1 MVMQILNNFLENKYQ
16 KKQTIIIA
24 IFLAIFL
31 LFIFVMYSW
40 LRPTQTCSDGKQNQ
54 NEEGVDCGGVCG
66 KKCEVKVITEVTVLE
81 SGFVPSGVVNSY
93 DVYAR
98 IANPNNVFGSSGFQ
112 YEFTLKDSAGQIIA
126 TKKGSN
132 YMLPGETKY
141 VVENNLVTD
150 QTPDSVE
157 FVATNSTWVEF
168 KDQYEK
174 PRLKV
179 VNKQYNPISSGVGF
193 SEVLGLLK
201 NESPFDFS
209 LISLKI
215 ILKDSADKVVALNLT
230 EMRTVKSGE
239 NRDFRAVWFSRFLG
253 EVLNV
258 EVQAEA
264 NVFDSESFTTKNFVP
279 ATYRGTDYH

>member
-1 MVMQILNNFLENKYQ
+1 MQILDNFLENKYQ
-16 KKQTIIIA
+16 KKQAVIIA

-31 LFIFVMYSW
+31 LFIFMLYSW
-40 LRPTQTCSDGKQNQ
+40 LKPVQTCSDGKQNQ
-54 NEEGVDCGGVCG
+54 NEEGVDCGGVCA

-112 YEFTLKDSAGQIIA
+112 YEFSLKDSAGQIIA
-126 TKKGSN
+126 AKKGTN

-150 QTPDSVE
+150 QAPVSVE
-157 FVATNSTWVEF
+157 FVATNPTWVEF

-174 PRLKV
+174 PQLKV
-179 VNKQYNPISSGVGF
+179 VNKQYNQISSGVGF

-201 NESPFDFS
+201 NESPFDFN
-209 LISLKI
+209 LITLKI
-215 ILKDSADKVVALNLT
+215 ILKDSNDKVVALNST

-239 NRDFRAVWFSRFLG
+239 NRDFRAVWFSRFPG
-253 EVLNV
+253 EVMNV

-264 NVFDSESFTTKNFVP
+264 NVFDSESFTAKNFVP
-279 ATYRGTDYH
+279 GTYRGTDYR

>member
-1 MVMQILNNFLENKYQ
+1 MRILDNFLENKYQ
-16 KKQTIIIA
+16 KKQAVIIA

-31 LFIFVMYSW
+31 LFIFMLYSW
-40 LRPTQTCSDGKQNQ
+40 LRPVQTCSDGKQNQ
-54 NEEGVDCGGVCG
+54 NEEGVDCGGVCA

-126 TKKGSN
+126 TKKGTN

-150 QTPDSVE
+150 KSPASVE
-157 FVATNSTWVEF
+157 FVATNPTWVEF

-174 PRLKV
+174 PQLKV
-179 VNKQYNPISSGVGF
+179 VNKQYNQISSGVGF

-201 NESPFDFS
+201 NESPFDFN
-209 LISLKI
+209 LITLKI
-215 ILKDSADKVVALNLT
+215 ILKDSNNKVVALNST

-239 NRDFRAVWFSRFLG
+239 NRDFRALWLSRFSG
-253 EVLNV
+253 EVMNV

-264 NVFDSESFTTKNFVP
+264 NVFDSESFTAKNFVP
-279 ATYRGTDYH
+279 VNQGTDYR